1 MRHRM
6 SGRKFNR
13 TSSHR
18 KAMFRN
24 MSASLLKHELIKT
37 TLPKAKELRSFVEP
51 LITLAKREVVLRK
64 NEKDLESLGFKS
76 QVVAL
81 RRQAFD
87 SLRNKAA
94 VKKLFE
100 EIAPRYETRPGGY
113 TRVLKCGYRFGDKAP
128 MAFIELVDRPEPVEI
143 DEAGEEA

>member
-1 MRHRM
+1 MRHRK

-37 TLPKAKELRSFVEP
+37 TLPKAKELRGFIEP
-51 LITLAKREVVLRK
+51 LITLAKREVELRK
-64 NEKDLESLGFKS
+64 STTDVENNEFKG

-81 RRQAFD
+81 RRQAFNY
-87 SLRNKAA
+87 LRNKVA

-100 EIAPRYETRPGGY
+100 EIGPRYETRPGGY
-113 TRVLKCGYRFGDKAP
+113 SRVHKCGFRFGDKAP
-128 MAFIELVDRPEPVEI
+128 MAFIELIDRPQVEAEEVI
-143 DEAGEEA
+143 EA

>member
-1 MRHRM
+1 MRHRK
-6 SGRKFNR
+6 SGRKYNR

-18 KAMFRN
+18 KAMFIN

-37 TLPKAKELRSFVEP
+37 TLPKAKELRGVVEP
-51 LITLAKREVVLRK
+51 LITLAKREVELRK
-64 NEKDLESLGFKS
+64 STTDHDNNVFKG

-81 RRQAFD
+81 RRQAFNY
-87 SLRNKAA
+87 LRNKSA

-100 EIAPRYETRPGGY
+100 EIGSRYASRSGGY

-128 MAFIELVDRPEPVEI
+128 MAFIELVDRPQVETVQVV
-143 DEAGEEA
+143 EA